1 MKKKKNGYPV
11 GKSAC
16 CTNIVTC
23 IYIPDRYIFK
33 SYMWLHGVCHPILYI
48 NTNYSQYF
56 SVSLTCFSRCL
67 EILLPLKVFYL
78 SRVMVPRA
86 CDPSTQ
92 EKEAGES
99 RVQGQSEL
107 QSKILSHKN
116 KFCLYMIL
124 FRNLRNIILAMF
136 IYSISVCLCVTSCIP
151 ISSHNNISHFI
162 YPLSLGVK

>member
-1 MKKKKNGYPV
+1 MFFQVSGNTP
-11 GKSAC
+11 S
-16 CTNIVTC
+16 
-23 IYIPDRYIFK
+23 FK
-33 SYMWLHGVCHPILYI
+33 M
-48 NTNYSQYF
+48 
-56 SVSLTCFSRCL
+56 
-67 EILLPLKVFYL
+67 FYL
-78 SRVMVPRA
+78 SLGMVPRA

-116 KFCLYMIL
+116 KFYLYMIL
-124 FRNLRNIILAMF
+124 FHNLRTIILAMF

-151 ISSHNNISHFI
+151 VSSHSNISHLI